1 MNMRLVSVVAATALL
16 AACGTGPEEG
26 TQTTTGGTQQPT
38 QTDQQT
44 TTTQPAQ
51 PSGPVAGSVEEFVQ
65 RVGNTVYFALDQSS
79 LKPEGMATLRAQAE
93 WLKRY
98 PGYTIRVEGNCDER
112 GTREYNLALGERRAN
127 AAREYLIAQGVDPNR
142 IQTVSYGKERPVC
155 VESTESCWARN
166 RNATSALR

>member
-1 MNMRLVSVVAATALL
+1 MKLRFVSVVAAATLL
-16 AACGTGPEEG
+16 AACSTGPEEG
-26 TQTTTGGTQQPT
+26 TETTTGGTQQPT
-38 QTDQQT
+38 QTQQT
-44 TTTQPAQ
+44 TTQQPAQ

-65 RVGNTVYFALDQSS
+65 RVGSTVYFDLDQSS
-79 LKPEGMATLRAQAE
+79 LKPDGMATLRAQAE

-98 PGYTIRVEGNCDER
+98 PGFTIRVEGNCDER

-127 AAREYLIAQGVDPNR
+127 SAREYLIAQGVDPNR
-142 IQTVSYGKERPVC
+142 VETVSYGKERPVC